1 MLEDIF
7 VEGSVAKH
15 PSTGQRMVAYVFIAL
30 GILAFFAGF
39 LYPPFMMIGWMIG
52 IAFFVVFYLYNRS
65 LEVDFDYSMTNG
77 VFDVAKVTNKE
88 KRKELCTVDL
98 KEELVLVAPNGHD
111 SLRGYEGKHLRT
123 INAAGSDPEQ
133 PVYTMIA
140 KDSKDG
146 SGEYAISFQPD
157 REVLQALH
165 RAKPREVIIVN
176 D

>member
-15 PSTGQRMVAYVFIAL
+15 PSTGQRMVAYVFIVLA
-30 GILAFFAGF
+30 ILAFFAGF
-39 LYPPFMMIGWMIG
+39 VYPPFMMIGWMIG

-65 LEVDFDYSMTNG
+65 LEVDFDYSVTNG

-140 KDSKDG
+140 RDSKDG

>member
-15 PSTGQRMVAYVFIAL
+15 PSTGQRMVAYVFIVLA
-30 GILAFFAGF
+30 ILAFFAGF
-39 LYPPFMMIGWMIG
+39 VYPPFMMIGWMIG

-65 LEVDFDYSMTNG
+65 LEVDFDYSVTNG

>member
-65 LEVDFDYSMTNG
+65 LEVDFDYSVTNG

-111 SLRGYEGKHLRT
+111 SLRPGTARLYDDCQGFQGRQRGIRHFLPARPGGP
-123 INAAGSDPEQ
+123 AGPASGQ
-133 PVYTMIA
+133 A
-140 KDSKDG
+140 QG
-146 SGEYAISFQPD
+146 SHHCKRLIFQPAFGF
-157 REVLQALH
+157 RPKAG
-165 RAKPREVIIVN
+165 
-176 D
+176 

>member
-1 MLEDIF
+1 
-7 VEGSVAKH
+7 
-15 PSTGQRMVAYVFIAL
+15 MVAYVFIAL
-30 GILAFFAGF
+30 AVLAFLAGF
-39 LYPPFMMIGWMIG
+39 VYPPFMMIGWMVG
-52 IAFFVVFYLYNRS
+52 IAFFVVFYLYNKS
-65 LEVDFDYSMTNG
+65 LEVDFDYSVTNG

-111 SLRGYEGKHLRT
+111 SLRGYEAKHLHT
-123 INAAGSDPEQ
+123 VNAAGSDPDQ
-133 PVYTMIA
+133 PLYTMIA